1 MFPFSRLTSSVI
13 DLMALMD
20 ESRFNYRQADDE
32 TNKFLVDFFRS
43 IYNDPLFQ
51 SLYPSLNDAEREK
64 LQYMDQSF

>member
-1 MFPFSRLTSSVI
+1 
-13 DLMALMD
+13 MALMD